1 MRVKRLELT
10 GIGPFRHRQV
20 IDFAQLSESG
30 LFLIDGPTG
39 AGKTTIIDAIVF
51 ALFSSLSG
59 ESTSK
64 ERIRSDHALGTE
76 KSEVILDFS
85 VQGRQHRITRS
96 PAYTATKA
104 NGEGSTNKPAKQT
117 LTEYNTDGSVKTTLT
132 SATDIGVHISRLLNL
147 QAQQFRQLV
156 VLAQGEF
163 AALLRMKPK
172 ERLEALRGL
181 LGTEFYQDLQTVIA
195 EEGTRSREVLAQARK
210 ELQVTATQAEVF
222 IDEFNLAE
230 LDPHFEILRDVDAS
244 PELRGGAF
252 AQIAEVLSINS
263 ARLGKELAQ
272 ARTELEPVDK
282 EFTTT
287 SHVIEMIADIEQAL
301 ALVAAAE
308 LALDPMDA
316 GVTPVEAQAR
326 SQSLTIDA
334 GALQPLAEWESQ
346 TQARTEKHEL
356 LAAEVTETLIGVV
369 ECEAELTELP
379 STLIA
384 LRASLATLPTISE
397 KARTKSA
404 RLLEI
409 NGQLELIDQLQEA
422 QRVDSR
428 LATAE
433 KSADAELNRI
443 SLSLEKARGAVTA
456 LLNQQLEQRVAVL
469 AQALIDGQPC
479 KVCGSAVHPE
489 PAQTDAD
496 GAVVTEEDVQLAEQA
511 VSELVLQHE
520 VVVAAAENARKER
533 QESALAVAQLQGQ
546 VGAST
551 AESLAQ
557 EKVEVSQVVA
567 DLEGEVNR
575 LTESEDLIARLESE
589 LENGTSNLTALSKAH
604 ADAVKEV
611 EIFDQQITDMLAQIV
626 AAVGNKSSAA
636 DQRAILLGRAEKLSA
651 FGAAHATLKER
662 ERKLTIEV
670 RDPYE
675 LTTRFEKLT
684 EHRQELITQVESL
697 ADSTA
702 VAESAAQSMDT
713 LKQSFQ
719 RQMKKNEKLEAEHGP
734 SIRLAGIVTAQ
745 SPQNVKK
752 LPLESYALQLR
763 FHHVLEAGS
772 HHLDKMSSG
781 RLGFALD
788 QESQSN
794 AQAGLGIDIVDSWT
808 GESRPPASLSGGE
821 TFYASLSLALGLAD
835 VVHAET
841 GGVSL
846 ETLFVDEGFG
856 SLDQETLH
864 VVLDQLENLKS
875 GGRVIGVIS
884 HVSEMKDRFPER
896 LMVEPQPDGTSVVV
910 QEATS

>member
-10 GIGPFRHRQV
+10 GIGPFRHQQV

-51 ALFSSLSG
+51 ALFSGLSG

-64 ERIRSDHALGTE
+64 ERIRSDHALGNE

-96 PAYTATKA
+96 PAYAAVKA
-104 NGEGSTNKPAKQT
+104 NGEGFTNKPAKQT

-132 SATDIGVHISRLLNL
+132 SATDIGVHISRLLNM

-181 LGTEFYQDLQTVIA
+181 LGTEFFQDLQTVIA
-195 EEGTRSREVLAQARK
+195 EEGTRSREVLAKARK

-222 IDEFNLAE
+222 IDEFNRAE
-230 LDPHFEILRDVDAS
+230 LDPLFEILRDVDVS
-244 PELRGGAF
+244 PEQRSVAF
-252 AQIAEVLSINS
+252 ARIAEILSVNS
-263 ARLGKELAQ
+263 ARLEKELAQ
-272 ARTELEPVDK
+272 ARMELEPVEK
-282 EFTTT
+282 EFTAT
-287 SHVIEMIADIEQAL
+287 SHVIEMITDIEQAL
-301 ALVAAAE
+301 AFVAAAE

-316 GVTPVEAQAR
+316 GITPVEGQAR
-326 SQSLTIDA
+326 SQSLTIEA

-346 TQARTEKHEL
+346 AQVRAGQREL
-356 LAAEVTETLIGVV
+356 LAAKVTETSARVV
-369 ECEAELTELP
+369 ECETELAQLP
-379 STLIA
+379 TTLDA
-384 LRASLATLPTISE
+384 LRKSLASLPAISE
-397 KARTKSA
+397 KLRTKSA

-409 NGQLELIDQLQEA
+409 NGQLELIDQLSEA
-422 QRVDSR
+422 QRIDSQ
-428 LATAE
+428 LAISE
-433 KSADAELNRI
+433 KNADTELSGI
-443 SLSLEKARGAVTA
+443 SVSLEQARGAVTA

-479 KVCGSAVHPE
+479 KVCGSTVHPE
-489 PAQTDAD
+489 PAHTETV
-496 GAVVTEEDVQLAEQA
+496 GAVVTEEEVQLAEQS

-520 VVVAAAENARKER
+520 VVAAAAEIARKEG
-533 QESALAVAQLQGQ
+533 QESALVVAQLQGQ

-557 EKVEVSQVVA
+557 EKVDVFQSVA
-567 DLEGEVNR
+567 DLEGEVDR
-575 LTESEDLIARLESE
+575 LTQSQELIARLEGE
-589 LENGTSNLTALSKAH
+589 LENGRANLTALKEAH
-604 ADAVKEV
+604 ADSLKEM
-611 EIFDQQITDMLAQIV
+611 EFFDQQVTDMLAKIV

-636 DQRAILLGRAEKLSA
+636 DQRANLLERAEKLAA

-662 ERKLTIEV
+662 ERTLTTEV
-670 RDPYE
+670 TDVGE
-675 LTTRFEKLT
+675 LTARFETLT
-684 EHRQELITQVESL
+684 ETRQELITKVKSL
-697 ADSTA
+697 ADSFA
-702 VAESAAQSMDT
+702 IAESAAESMET
-713 LKQSFQ
+713 LKQGFQ
-719 RQMKKNEKLEAEHGP
+719 RQMKKSEKLEAEHGP

-745 SPQNVKK
+745 SAQNVKK

-763 FHHVLEAGS
+763 FHHVLEAAS
-772 HHLDKMSSG
+772 HHLEKMSSG
-781 RLGFALD
+781 RLSFALD

-856 SLDQETLH
+856 SLDQETLQ

>member
-10 GIGPFRHRQV
+10 GIGPFRHQQV

-64 ERIRSDHALGTE
+64 ERIRSDHALGNE

-85 VQGRQHRITRS
+85 VQGRHHRITRS
-96 PAYTATKA
+96 PAYAVVKA
-104 NGEGSTNKPAKQT
+104 NGQGFTNKPAKQT

-132 SATDIGVHISRLLNL
+132 SATDIGVHVSRLLNM

-181 LGTEFYQDLQTVIA
+181 LGTKFFQDLQTVIA

-222 IDEFNLAE
+222 IDEFNRVE
-230 LDPHFEILRDVDAS
+230 LDPLFEILRDLDAS
-244 PELRGGAF
+244 PEQRGDAF
-252 AQIAEVLSINS
+252 ARIAEILSMNS
-263 ARLGKELAQ
+263 ARLEKDLAQ
-272 ARTELEPVDK
+272 ARTELEPVER
-282 EFTTT
+282 EFTAT
-287 SHVIEMIADIEQAL
+287 SHVMEMIADIDQAL
-301 ALVAAAE
+301 AAVAAAE
-308 LALDPMDA
+308 LALDPIDA
-316 GVTPVEAQAR
+316 GITPVEAQAR
-326 SQSLTIDA
+326 SQSLTIEA

-346 TQARTEKHEL
+346 AQVRAGQREL
-356 LAAEVTETLIGVV
+356 LAAKVTETSARVV
-369 ECEAELTELP
+369 ECETELAQLP
-379 STLIA
+379 TTLDA
-384 LRASLATLPTISE
+384 LRKSLASLPAISE
-397 KARTKSA
+397 KLRTKSA

-409 NGQLELIDQLQEA
+409 NGQLELIDQLSEA
-422 QRVDSR
+422 QRIDSQ
-428 LATAE
+428 LAISE
-433 KSADAELNRI
+433 KNADTELSGI
-443 SLSLEKARGAVTA
+443 SVSLEQARGAVTA

-479 KVCGSAVHPE
+479 KVCGSTVHPE
-489 PAQTDAD
+489 PAHTETV
-496 GAVVTEEDVQLAEQA
+496 GAVVTEEEVQLAEQL

-520 VVVAAAENARKER
+520 VVAAAAEIARKEH
-533 QESALAVAQLQGQ
+533 QESALVVAQLQGQ

-557 EKVEVSQVVA
+557 EKVDVSQSVA
-567 DLEGEVNR
+567 DLEGEVDR
-575 LTESEDLIARLESE
+575 LTQSQELIARLEGE
-589 LENGTSNLTALSKAH
+589 LENGRANLTALKEAH
-604 ADAVKEV
+604 ADSLKEM
-611 EIFDQQITDMLAQIV
+611 EFFDQQVTDMLAKIV

-636 DQRAILLGRAEKLSA
+636 DQRAILLGRAEELAA

-662 ERKLTIEV
+662 ERTLTTEV
-670 RDPYE
+670 TDIGE
-675 LTTRFEKLT
+675 LTARFEKLT
-684 EHRQELITQVESL
+684 ETRQELVTKVKSL
-697 ADSTA
+697 ADSFA
-702 VAESAAQSMDT
+702 IAESAAESMET
-713 LKQSFQ
+713 LHKNFQ
-719 RQMKKNEKLEAEHGP
+719 RQMKKSEKLEAEHGP

-745 SPQNVKK
+745 SSQNVKK

-763 FHHVLEAGS
+763 FHHVLEAAS

-781 RLGFALD
+781 RLSFALD

-794 AQAGLGIDIVDSWT
+794 AQSGLGIDIVDSWT
-808 GESRPPASLSGGE
+808 GDSRPPASLSGGE

-856 SLDQETLH
+856 SLDQETLQ

-896 LMVEPQPDGTSVVV
+896 LLVEPQPDGTSVVV
-910 QEATS
+910 QEVTS